1 MTMKDHKQATSRL
14 TVTALMAAAMCILGP
29 LSVPIGAI
37 PISLTNLVVC
47 LAAWMLGPRLGAAS
61 VGVYLV
67 LGAVGLPVFSGYAG
81 GLAKL
86 LGPTG
91 GYLIGFVAQAAI
103 GGWAVERSHGH
114 PVWSGLGI
122 AAGIAVSYA
131 FGTAWFIVQMGC
143 TLPYALGVCV
153 LPFLPFDLA
162 KVILSSAV
170 GSVIRERLLRAGL
183 IGRNL

>member
-1 MTMKDHKQATSRL
+1 MTLKDKKQTASHL
-14 TVTALMAAAMCILGP
+14 TVTALMAAVMCILGP

-47 LAAWMLGPRLGAAS
+47 LAAWMLGPQLGAAS
-61 VGVYLV
+61 VAVYLM
-67 LGAVGLPVFSGYAG
+67 LGAVGLPVFSGYGG

-103 GGWAVERSHGH
+103 GGWVVERSHGR
-114 PVWSGLGI
+114 PVWSSLGMI
-122 AAGIAVSYA
+122 AGIAVSYA

-153 LPFLPFDLA
+153 LPFIPFDLV
-162 KVILSSAV
+162 KVVLSSAV
-170 GSVIRERLLRAGL
+170 GSPIRARLLQAGL
-183 IGRNL
+183 IGR